1 MEKKSNKKGM
11 GVIIALAVAILLVV
25 SVATIAIVNMIK
37 ENGGLKKAEDT
48 SLYSRI
54 DVTNTTKD
62 NGKNDFFDLE
72 ETQKED
78 VELESND
85 NNIEDGF
92 VDVEAGDVVTS
103 SATKPSEEYDPIAE
117 YEKLTKN
124 GDNQLSDHHN
134 NKFIK
139 LVSGKY
145 NVDTDLLVAI
155 YSEPDTGNNF
165 VLEFNGKKD
174 EDGNIVKS
182 PDTLAKVYS
191 IDKNKNICVATG
203 KTTGNENISY
213 AEGMLCFNMIKK
225 IVMPQYPDYFT
236 GVEN

>member
-1 MEKKSNKKGM
+1 MEKKTKKKSM
-11 GVIIALAVAILLVV
+11 GAVIALAAAIFVGAVIL
-25 SVATIAIVNMIK
+25 TIAIVSMIK
-37 ENGGLKKAEDT
+37 DNGGIKKSENT
-48 SLYSRI
+48 SLYSRADI
-54 DVTNTTKD
+54 TRTTKEHSED
-62 NGKNDFFDLE
+62 NFWSLE
-72 ETQKED
+72 ETQNED
-78 VELESND
+78 VELESNS
-85 NNIEDGF
+85 NNIDDGF
-92 VDVEAGDVVTS
+92 VDVEAGDVVTNS
-103 SATKPSEEYDPIAE
+103 VTKPSEEYDPIAE

-139 LVSGKY
+139 LVSEKY
-145 NVDTDLLVAI
+145 NVDTELLVAI

-165 VLEFNGKKD
+165 VLEFNGKRD

-182 PDTLAKVYS
+182 PDTLIKVYS

-203 KTTGNENISY
+203 KTTGNEGISY
-213 AEGMLCFNMIKK
+213 AEGTLCFNMIKK